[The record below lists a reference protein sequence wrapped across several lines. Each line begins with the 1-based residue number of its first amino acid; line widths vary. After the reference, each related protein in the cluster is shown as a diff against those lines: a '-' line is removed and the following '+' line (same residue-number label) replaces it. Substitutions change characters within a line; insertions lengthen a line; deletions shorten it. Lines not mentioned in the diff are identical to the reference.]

1 MIVIR
6 YEDEPVP
13 AGRPK
18 FARQGK
24 YVHTYDPAKSREFK
38 SLLGWAARS
47 QYRGAP
53 ISGKPLEVYIEA
65 YRANQKHISK
75 IETQRRANK
84 TSVPLTKPDVDNYV
98 KSILDALTGVIWKDD
113 NIIQHVDA
121 RKYYAKQPHVIT
133 KVKEYE
139 AKETFDN

>member
-6 YEDEPVP
+6 YDGEPVP

-38 SLLGWAARS
+38 VLLGWAARS

-65 YRANQKHISK
+65 YRANQKNISHV
-75 IETQRRANK
+75 ESQRRAK
-84 TSVPLTKPDVDNYV
+84 KASVPLTKPDVDNYV
-98 KSILDALTGVIWKDD
+98 KSILDALTGIIWEDD
-113 NIIQHVDA
+113 NIIQHIDA
-121 RKYYAKQPHVIT
+121 RKFYAKTPHVII

-139 AKETFDN
+139 RETDNG